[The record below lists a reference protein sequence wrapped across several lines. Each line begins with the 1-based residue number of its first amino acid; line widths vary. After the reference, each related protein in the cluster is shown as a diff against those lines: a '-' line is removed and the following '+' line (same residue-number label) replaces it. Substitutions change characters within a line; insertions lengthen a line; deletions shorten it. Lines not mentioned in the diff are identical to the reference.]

1 MEERLAKLE
10 LKQERSYIPSM
21 EDIILLDILP
31 KVLPML
37 TTMEKNIGE
46 GGITIILMERAITV
60 TKDITK
66 KQSLNFLL

>member
-1 MEERLAKLE
+1 
-10 LKQERSYIPSM
+10 M
-21 EDIILLDILP
+21 EDIILLEILP

-37 TTMEKNIGE
+37 MAMQKDIGE